1 VGATENYKFF
11 VKMQFPLPDYQ
22 IHMSAAFSKRIIR
35 TAATHL
41 TTTNILLLI
50 APWDMYGD
58 EFLSCIEHH
67 MDSRKQTWIKV
78 DFTEYR
84 GFDAF
89 LQNVGNTPG
98 LTLVDFCELL
108 KGRTDH
114 ALLFDNIPVSTQS
127 SGKTAL
133 EESISIC
140 NIIFDENPTIKIV
153 LRSRANIGNSPLPPV
168 VLQAMDEPDSNRFIM
183 THPLGNRV
191 SEANLAS
198 GEIFRMSSGLPGTI
212 NQILEKLLYTRLSDL
227 ANESS
232 EMAVRNVDLEKI
244 PASLITTINLLKS
257 SSPND
262 LYPLLQCLAIF
273 PFGEDIVHLRH
284 FQPDNPFYPRQSG
297 QLVNM
302 GLLDAVQHG
311 FFEREDAELPKVV
324 IEVKQAQD
332 YVRSLFSDD
341 YQELTNKA
349 LALYFGKDW
358 KLGTYKLGP
367 SFGDKKIRE
376 FEYSTSN
383 ASALLRRIFND
394 ALHSEDQRAL
404 QDSLGLLNY
413 YTSKLDK
420 ICYYRHICNTC
431 NVLIPKLKKVIKNTA
446 AQDILF
452 RYSNS
457 LRMLGDLDIALELYS
472 YLLFTDNQARHR
484 KASILLHIA
493 MIYDEKNEHINAI
506 KYAKEVKAISEK
518 NSTYH
523 HADSITVCLS
533 KSKHK
538 ISKLRNIG
546 RKCLQAEHFTTANNI
561 SIRLTKEI
569 DSATIKKETYR
580 SIATRSLKEK
590 DIYNYVKSTIIFA
603 DLAIKDGEELSK
615 NSYNALLSCY
625 DFVRSQRLSTLFN
638 SSHNSLWTIIEA
650 AQDTPLLG
658 RLFRYSSNMFRL
670 SNDEATEVKFIKKL
684 LDSCALNSQILQPED
699 REYLA
704 QRVETLSLTHKA
716 FPRMTGPA
724 DITET
729 QPQVSN

>member
-1 VGATENYKFF
+1 
-11 VKMQFPLPDYQ
+11 MQFPLPDYH
-22 IHMSAAFSKRIIR
+22 IHMGTAFSKSIIR

-58 EFLSCIEHH
+58 EFLSCIERH
-67 MDSRKQTWIKV
+67 MDSSKKTWIKI

-84 GFDAF
+84 GFDEF
-89 LQNVGNTPG
+89 LQNVGNTLG
-98 LTLVDFCELL
+98 FTLSDFCELL
-108 KGRTDH
+108 NGRANH
-114 ALLFDNIPVSTQS
+114 ALLFDNIPVNTQL

-133 EESISIC
+133 EEAISIC
-140 NIIFDENPTIKIV
+140 NMIFDGNPNIKIV
-153 LRSRANIGNSPLPPV
+153 LRSRANISNSPLPTV
-168 VLQAMDEPDSNRFIM
+168 VLQPMDEPDSNRFIM

-198 GEIFRMSSGLPGTI
+198 GEIFRMSSGLPEAI
-212 NQILEKLLYTRLSDL
+212 NQILEKLPYTRLSDL

-232 EMAVRNVDLEKI
+232 EMAVKNVDLNKI
-244 PASLITTINLLKS
+244 PASLITSINLLKA
-257 SSPND
+257 SSPDD

-324 IEVKQAQD
+324 IEVKPAQD
-332 YVRSLFSDD
+332 YVRSLFADD

-358 KLGTYKLGP
+358 RIGTYKLGP

-383 ASALLRRIFND
+383 ASALLRRVFND
-394 ALHSEDQRAL
+394 ALHAEDPRAL

-431 NVLIPKLKKVIKNTA
+431 NVLIPKLKKTIKYTGS
-446 AQDILF
+446 QDILF
-452 RYSNS
+452 RYANS
-457 LRMLGDLDIALELYS
+457 LRMLGDLDVALELYS

-493 MIYDEKNEHINAI
+493 MIYDEKNEHTNAI

-561 SIRLTKEI
+561 SIRLTKEL

-580 SIATRSLKEK
+580 SIATRSLKEN
-590 DIYNYVKSTIIFA
+590 DIFNYVKSTIIFA
-603 DLAIKDGEELSK
+603 DLALKEGEELSK
-615 NSYNALLSCY
+615 TSYNALLSCY
-625 DFVRSQRLSTLFN
+625 DFVRSQRLTTLFN
-638 SSHNSLWTIIEA
+638 SSHNSLWEIIEA
-650 AQDTPLLG
+650 ADNIPLLG
-658 RLFRYSSNMFRL
+658 RLFRYSSNIFRL
-670 SNDEATEVKFIKKL
+670 RNDEATEIKFIKKL
-684 LDSCALNSQILQPED
+684 LDICALNSQILQPED

-704 QRVETLSLTHKA
+704 QRIENLSLTHKTS
-716 FPRMTGPA
+716 PRILGPA
-724 DITET
+724 DIPES
-729 QPQVSN
+729 QSQISS